1 MVPRNQLKKS
11 YFYNAA
17 YTFFINE
24 RRKVNMLNSADKT
37 AKKKS
42 RGCPWLVKFDHRARR
57 ALSIYMYLNADHH
70 FESFCW

>member
-37 AKKKS
+37 AKKS
-42 RGCPWLVKFDHRARR
+42 HVGVRGWSNSTTEP
-57 ALSIYMYLNADHH
+57 
-70 FESFCW
+70 EEP